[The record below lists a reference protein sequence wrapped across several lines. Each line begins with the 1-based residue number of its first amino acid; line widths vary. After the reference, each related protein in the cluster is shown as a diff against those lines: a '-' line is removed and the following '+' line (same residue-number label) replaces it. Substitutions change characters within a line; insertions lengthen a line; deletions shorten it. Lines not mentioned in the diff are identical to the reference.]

1 MFLACACFSHPRR
14 NEERFVSTVTFDLIP
29 NSFSGLNA
37 KEEGGKDEV
46 MEQVLQQIK
55 MN

>member
-1 MFLACACFSHPRR
+1 MACVRFSPPRR
-14 NEERFVSTVTFDLIP
+14 NEERFVSNVRFDLIP

-46 MEQVLQQIK
+46 MEQVFQQIK